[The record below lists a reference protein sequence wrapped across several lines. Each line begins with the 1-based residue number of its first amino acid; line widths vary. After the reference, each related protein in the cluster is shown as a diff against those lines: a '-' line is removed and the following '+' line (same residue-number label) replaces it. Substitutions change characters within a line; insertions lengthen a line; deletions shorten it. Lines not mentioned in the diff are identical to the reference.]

1 MAKKRRQAKIP
12 TPRWE
17 EHRGGAIGNTL
28 LGQSF
33 QFYGLIAVIA
43 LVVVAL
49 GIVVVAFWK
58 DEADKRGRPG
68 STAVQVEDTKFRL
81 DYFSKRLSMFVDQV
95 GGQDSQAGAFTTAV
109 PAVAETLI
117 QEEIVRRFAG
127 EKDIT
132 VSDEDLQAEIAT
144 RLGITVEDESFD
156 TVFEQE
162 LSRSGLTEE
171 EYREMIRATVLQTK
185 LLELFESELPET
197 AESVRYRQILVSTQE
212 QADDLIAEIEDGG
225 DFVALAAESSLDT
238 TTKEAGGE
246 VGWVPRGVNASTED
260 LIFATEVGDLTS
272 IPTGSGI
279 LVIEVEEKA
288 DDRAIEDEQKRPLAS
303 RELESWVDENR
314 STLEVVNNM
323 DLTDGDGDKIAWA
336 VERVY
341 PG

>member
-49 GIVVVAFWK
+49 GIVGYAFWK
-58 DEADKRGRPG
+58 DEAEKRGRPG

-81 DYFSKRLSMFVDQV
+81 DYFSDRLSMFVDQV
-95 GGQDSQAGAFTTAV
+95 GGQASQAGAFTTAV

-117 QEEIVRRFAG
+117 REEIVRRFAEG
-127 EKDIT
+127 L
-132 VSDEDLQAEIAT
+132 VASDEEIGAEIAT
-144 RLGITVEDESFD
+144 RLGITVDDESFD

-171 EYREMIRATVLQTK
+171 EYRDMIRASVLQNK
-185 LLELFESELPET
+185 LLERFTSQLPEA

-212 QADDLIAEIEDGG
+212 QADELIADIEGGG
-225 DFVALAAESSLDT
+225 DFAALAAERSLDT
-238 TTKEAGGE
+238 ATKEAGGE
-246 VGWVPRGVNASTED
+246 VGWVPRGVNLSTED
-260 LIFATEVGDLTS
+260 LIFATEVGEVTS
-272 IPTGSGI
+272 IPTASGV

-288 DDRAIEDEQKRPLAS
+288 DSRAIEEEQKTPLAA
-303 RELESWVDENR
+303 RALQDWIEER
-314 STLEVVNNM
+314 RGEVEIVNNM
-323 DLTDGDGDKIAWA
+323 DLQDGDGDKIAWA